1 MDCAETEEELLD
13 YHFGAGAQERRDA
26 VRAHLRGCATC
37 VQQFLDL
44 KHDIDSGAAM
54 GLRPSEPARA
64 RLRADV
70 TALFRPSLFGL
81 TQRWLAQPTPRYRAG
96 VAMVAMLGVLLAVGS
111 LMPAPRRHSMG
122 PSSAELARSDRTDR
136 EDRSDREDRAAWQE
150 ANCTQLLNEQP
161 SVGRRERRGKLPG
174 RDWSPQVLDAYTM
187 PQGTVDSARPEAS
200 SISYY

>member
-1 MDCAETEEELLD
+1 MDCAEIDEELLD
-13 YHFGAGAQERRDA
+13 YHFGAGEQERRDA
-26 VRAHLRGCATC
+26 VRSHLRGCAKC
-37 VQQFLDL
+37 VQRFLDL

-70 TALFRPSLFGL
+70 VALFRPSLFGL

-96 VAMVAMLGVLLAVGS
+96 MAMVAMMAVLVVASALGLRPTPGQRQS
-111 LMPAPRRHSMG
+111 APVASQLEPRDS
-122 PSSAELARSDRTDR
+122 EL
-136 EDRSDREDRAAWQE
+136 WQQ
-150 ANCTQLLNEQP
+150 ANCQQLLDAQP

-174 RDWSPQVLDAYTM
+174 RDWSPQVLEAYTM

>member
-13 YHFGAGAQERRDA
+13 YHFGAGAQETRDA

-54 GLRPSEPARA
+54 GLRPSEPARE

-70 TALFRPSLFGL
+70 AALFRPSLFGL
-81 TQRWLAQPTPRYRAG
+81 AQRWLAQPTPRYRAG
-96 VAMVAMLGVLLAVGS
+96 AAMMAMLALLLTVGT
-111 LMPAPRRHSMG
+111 LLPTPRRSVPG
-122 PSSAELARSDRTDR
+122 ASSAEIAQGDSPSADDPVA
-136 EDRSDREDRAAWQE
+136 RAAWQQ
-150 ANCTQLLNEQP
+150 ANCAQLLDEQP

-174 RDWSPQVLDAYTM
+174 RDWSPQVLEAYTM
-187 PQGTVDSARPEAS
+187 PQGTVDYARPEAS